1 MIAQGRLSDRR
12 ETMLLAVT
20 APVSRLQG
28 RLRWIDRQ
36 DQVSI
41 AIEQLARMEQDA
53 PATTEITTAVEWA
66 QVVIVGEAL
75 EEAVDSG
82 VAVADAEESKGLF
95 SKRR

>member
-1 MIAQGRLSDRR
+1 
-12 ETMLLAVT
+12 
-20 APVSRLQG
+20 
-28 RLRWIDRQ
+28 
-36 DQVSI
+36 
-41 AIEQLARMEQDA
+41 MEQDA

-95 SKRR
+95 SRRR